1 MNKIGTCSCEKTRMF
16 EKKIQIQGEGY
27 HAKTHIKSY
36 MERITHG
43 WKWPHGTRQRCIS
56 RTILGRFTIR
66 IGGRYE
72 SRRIDCGSSC
82 RLFFHGFLTNS
93 WKRGFTPDAIETS
106 STVTIER
113 QGEGYTITMIE
124 LDVEGSVP
132 DIEEEKFIELAEMA
146 KNG

>member
-16 EKKIQIQGEGY
+16 ENKIQIQGEGY

-66 IGGRYE
+66 IGGWYE

-82 RLFFHGFLTNS
+82 RLFFHSFLTNS
-93 WKRGFTPDAIETS
+93 WKRGIHARCDRNI
-106 STVTIER
+106 VD
-113 QGEGYTITMIE
+113 GYDRAPRRR
-124 LDVEGSVP
+124 LYYHD
-132 DIEEEKFIELAEMA
+132 DRA
-146 KNG
+146 